1 MVKVRCQKIHAKSCT
16 LIFCFNTGKSSLFAD
31 VSLCSAFHPQLQ
43 PNDFF
48 RRRSSQSIRN
58 ENVLLAQRSDNFSQS
73 PLYPWTVANAEES
86 CVFHSKQPYYV
97 FHPSHPTQSEIWQEL
112 CPPAPKLLDS
122 ISSIF
127 SPQSSTNKL
136 APISSLDVSE
146 TWSPEDDPHHVA
158 RSIIHQCL
166 RCSHQNER
174 REGLHGEKDLTA
186 SLIDSLVESLHAYR
200 DFCRSHIL
208 QRQSIDLKAET
219 FDDCSCC
226 TSKNPQEIKLKCR
239 LVATRGNPG
248 AKCPL
253 YHIDDVP
260 CRWIQAMV
268 GPGVEL
274 VDTTNVNEYNRG
286 VIRWDAFNYPRTRI
300 DDAETID
307 EDNNDTISWSV
318 EDRNRMLV
326 DVSLAHI
333 YHTNEGEAIL
343 IPGSTWDK
351 YSMSRSTTS
360 TKPVV
365 HKSPEGLHSNQCRVL
380 FTQDIIFE

>member
-1 MVKVRCQKIHAKSCT
+1 
-16 LIFCFNTGKSSLFAD
+16 
-31 VSLCSAFHPQLQ
+31 
-43 PNDFF
+43 
-48 RRRSSQSIRN
+48 
-58 ENVLLAQRSDNFSQS
+58 
-73 PLYPWTVANAEES
+73 
-86 CVFHSKQPYYV
+86 
-97 FHPSHPTQSEIWQEL
+97 
-112 CPPAPKLLDS
+112 
-122 ISSIF
+122 
-127 SPQSSTNKL
+127 
-136 APISSLDVSE
+136 
-146 TWSPEDDPHHVA
+146 
-158 RSIIHQCL
+158 
-166 RCSHQNER
+166 
-174 REGLHGEKDLTA
+174 
-186 SLIDSLVESLHAYR
+186 
-200 DFCRSHIL
+200 
-208 QRQSIDLKAET
+208 
-219 FDDCSCC
+219 
-226 TSKNPQEIKLKCR
+226 
-239 LVATRGNPG
+239 
-248 AKCPL
+248 
-253 YHIDDVP
+253 
-260 CRWIQAMV
+260 MV

-286 VIRWDAFNYPRTRI
+286 VIRWDAFNYARTRI